1 MIEDTDTDIDTD
13 PASTE
18 TMDID
23 SSTADPTEST
33 ATGVLVLGSGIAGCA
48 AALSAAREGS
58 EVLLATKASRP
69 RESTSWWA
77 QGGIAVSRS
86 NPNEFKRDVL
96 AASDDTADPEAVDVL
111 VENADDL
118 VEDVLIDTLGIPFD
132 VEDTGENTENADGEG
147 SEAVRDAA
155 GFAYGREAAHSER
168 RILHVNASTGRHVL
182 GPFLSYLDDH
192 PRVTVREDTAAL
204 DLLTHEGRVHGAIC
218 ASDGGFE
225 PIYAGATVLA
235 TGGIGSL
242 YPRSTNPGGTGDGI
256 AMAVLAG
263 ADVADTEYV
272 QFHPTAFAGEKG
284 DGNDERDDTEHGGND
299 AGDTAGTF
307 LLSEAVRGEG
317 ALLRNG
323 EGERF
328 MPTYHADAELAPRD
342 VVARAVATERERT
355 STVYLDVSSDAAR
368 ERAIDL
374 SGKDLDFE
382 TDFPDLA
389 SECRKRGVDP
399 AEGIPV
405 APAEHFLC
413 GGITV
418 DTEGRTSLD
427 RLFAVGECSR
437 TGVHGANRL
446 ASTSLL
452 EGLVW
457 GVRAG
462 RAASGYSPERIEAPD
477 LADSDPA
484 LPTNFSEE
492 KLARLRRVMDEYCGL
507 SRSPAELNRATAAI
521 RRLKGEVDAYTRTR
535 TSRSLY
541 ELRGAV
547 VSGLLV
553 ARAAASNSESRGC
566 HYLATDTATD
576 ETDGDEAGSSA
587 DIETDR
593 GTETHADD

>member
-1 MIEDTDTDIDTD
+1 MGEH
-13 PASTE
+13 TE
-18 TMDID
+18 
-23 SSTADPTEST
+23 AD
-33 ATGVLVLGSGIAGCA
+33 VLVLGSGIAGCGA
-48 AALSAAREGS
+48 VLRAAREGND
-58 EVLLATKASRP
+58 VLLATKATRP
-69 RESTSWWA
+69 EQSTSWWA

-86 NPNEFKRDVL
+86 DPETFGEDVL
-96 AASDDTADPEAVDVL
+96 AAGDGAGDPEAVEVL
-111 VENADDL
+111 VEEADEA
-118 VEDVLIDTLGIPFD
+118 VAEVLIDTLEIPFD
-132 VEDTGENTENADGEG
+132 IEDSNDGDDN
-147 SEAVRDAA
+147 DA
-155 GFAYGREAAHSER
+155 GRLDYGREAAHSER

-182 GPFLSYLDDH
+182 GPFLSHLDDH
-192 PRVTVREDTAAL
+192 PNVRIREDTAAL

-218 ASDGGFE
+218 ESDGE
-225 PIYAGATVLA
+225 HEAIYAGATVLA

-256 AMAVLAG
+256 AMAALAG
-263 ADVADTEYV
+263 ADVADMEYV
-272 QFHPTAFAGEKG
+272 QFHPTAFAGGQAVGNGEAGANG
-284 DGNDERDDTEHGGND
+284 DSDTGSGNGD

-323 EGERF
+323 EDERF
-328 MPTYHADAELAPRD
+328 MPEYHAAAELAPRD
-342 VVARAVATERERT
+342 VVARAVAAERERT
-355 STVYLDVSSDAAR
+355 GEVVLDIASEAAR

-374 SGKDLDFE
+374 NGEELDFE

-389 SECRKRGVDP
+389 AECRKRGVDP
-399 AEGIPV
+399 TEGIPV

-413 GGITV
+413 GGIAV

-457 GVRAG
+457 GLRAG
-462 RAASGYSPERIEAPD
+462 RAASGHAPEVIEAPD

-484 LPTNFSEE
+484 LPANFSEE
-492 KLARLRRVMDEYCGL
+492 KLARLGRVMDEYCGL
-507 SRSPAELNRATAAI
+507 TRSPAELNRATAAI

-541 ELRGAV
+541 ELRNAV
-547 VSGLLV
+547 VAGLLV
-553 ARAAASNSESRGC
+553 ARAAAANPESRGC
-566 HYLATDTATD
+566 HHLAEDTASETAADGGTGGDPTD
-576 ETDGDEAGSSA
+576 DGEAGSSA
-587 DIETDR
+587 DVDTDR
-593 GTETHADD
+593 ATETEIEAESHADD